1 VENIRVVSEPREDHP
16 DAGFVRDGLALFNV
30 AATGLSYYSPVALF
44 LKDDRGAVLGGAL
57 GHVWGGWLDLATLW
71 VIEPLRGHGHGGRL
85 LEAAEEEARTQGCRG
100 VYLTTFSFQAKD
112 FYERHGY
119 EVIADVPDYPA
130 GHTYHVL
137 TKNLKGG

>member
-1 VENIRVVSEPREDHP
+1 MENIRIVSEPREDHP
-16 DAGFVRDGLALFNV
+16 DAGFVRDGLGLFNV
-30 AATGLSYYSPVALF
+30 AVTGLSYYNPVALF

-85 LEAAEEEARTQGCRG
+85 LETAEEEARTQGCRG

-137 TKNLKGG
+137 TKNL

>member
-1 VENIRVVSEPREDHP
+1 MENIRVVSEPREDHP

-85 LEAAEEEARTQGCRG
+85 LEAAEVEARTQGCRG

-137 TKNLKGG
+137 TKNL

>member
-1 VENIRVVSEPREDHP
+1 MENIRVVSEPREDHP

-30 AATGLSYYSPVALF
+30 AATGLFHYSPVALF

-137 TKNLKGG
+137 TKNL

>member
-1 VENIRVVSEPREDHP
+1 MENIRVVSEPREDHP

-44 LKDDRGAVLGGAL
+44 LKDDRSAVLGGAL

-85 LEAAEEEARTQGCRG
+85 LEAAEEEARTQGYRG

-112 FYERHGY
+112 FYERQGY

-137 TKNLKGG
+137 TKNL

>member
-1 VENIRVVSEPREDHP
+1 MENIRVVSEPREDHP
-16 DAGFVRDGLALFNV
+16 DAGFVRDGLGLFNV
-30 AATGLSYYSPVALF
+30 AVTGLSYYNPVALF

-137 TKNLKGG
+137 TKNL

>member
-130 GHTYHVL
+130 RHTYHVL
-137 TKNLKGG
+137 TKNL

>member
-1 VENIRVVSEPREDHP
+1 MENIRVVSEPREDHP

-71 VIEPLRGHGHGGRL
+71 VIEPLRGHGHGRRL

-119 EVIADVPDYPA
+119 EVIADVQDHLA
-130 GHTYHVL
+130 GRTYHVL
-137 TKNLKGG
+137 QNNL